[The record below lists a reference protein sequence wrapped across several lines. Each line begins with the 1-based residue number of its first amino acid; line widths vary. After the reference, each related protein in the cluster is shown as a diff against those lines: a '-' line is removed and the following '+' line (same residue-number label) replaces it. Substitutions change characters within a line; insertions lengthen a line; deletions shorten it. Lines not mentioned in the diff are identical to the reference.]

1 MRCIVICCVCV
12 SAAAYE
18 EGLSVTA
25 AEAAAEAGAKQSS
38 FSRHGSR
45 SSSASSAPSAASN
58 EELTSFLA
66 RSKEKTRRFKQAMQ
80 SGNATQSASHEE
92 QMPLNCDKYVP
103 EANDCRSDALNLED
117 VSLPMRWS
125 CTSPSEELRIVEEQR
140 LVEELRQLREKLR
153 VARQE
158 SETLS
163 AENEILQHD
172 LNTTNNAILEIGL
185 ANEDQQVRL

>member
-25 AEAAAEAGAKQSS
+25 AEVAAKAGAKHS
-38 FSRHGSR
+38 FSTNGSR

-58 EELTSFLA
+58 EELASFLA

-80 SGNATQSASHEE
+80 SGNATDSASHEE

-103 EANDCRSDALNLED
+103 EANNCRSDALSLED
-117 VSLPMRWS
+117 GSLPMRWS
-125 CTSPSEELRIVEEQR
+125 CTSPSEEVR
-140 LVEELRQLREKLR
+140 LVEVLRQLREKLR
-153 VARQE
+153 VARQKT
-158 SETLS
+158 ETLS
-163 AENEILQHD
+163 AENERLQHD
-172 LNTTNNAILEIGL
+172 LNTTNNAILEKGL